1 MRTKFHIIVGS
12 TTHELSTTDIKNWDE
27 VKFTLERKDYSG
39 VTRTFSSQ
47 FEFVGSAYTL
57 LRDLYLTDGFL
68 ASAYVAVSTK
78 NNDWTYTEQFRCPLD
93 FSTIEIADGVLTISS
108 IDNTLAGLLK
118 AKKST
123 KFEWSVGDFACRTI
137 KVKRLS
143 IVNGANFRF
152 TESYTANGAFFELIR
167 TSDAIVTTE
176 YIEPKNQ
183 THVAPL
189 NEFFAK
195 VNSPGAYLR
204 VHVEGIVR
212 CPFCPYYCDGY
223 TDITLNNISEVSKPA
238 VADVQLCYYY
248 IDPEGLNSGFRKWGT
263 MFNNDIYSL
272 VVHGSY
278 INALV
283 NFDLENVYNTFGAL
297 KAAAIVRFGANG
309 EIGNEYNGIF
319 GVVGNETDYSHASY
333 WENNTVYEFQNGLW
347 IDKGKAKYYY
357 QDRTIYKSLNL
368 PPNILTGDSYAQLK
382 TVNELYFREGTMHIE
397 WEDPIRA
404 DINCRAITP
413 LALAEKIVKSISPT
427 ASVEIDTNDDARFE
441 QTFIVAGEELRQIST
456 AKVYSTFQQFADW
469 IEAVFGYS
477 YKIEN
482 GTTVHFTH
490 RSNLFGSSVVKVFD
504 FVRDVKFSIDTDLI
518 YAEVQAGYAKKDYGE
533 INGRYEKNFT
543 NYYTTGYNATDKK
556 LQLISKYR
564 ADVYGIEFTA
574 RKSESETKDDKADE
588 DVFVLQASSSGGTIS
603 YNNSNT
609 IFSPAMCIY
618 SNEEFIA
625 ALGNGKAITLTMT
638 SSDGDNSLINI
649 SIDANTA
656 LFTASQI
663 EFKTDDMIIP
673 EDWDGV
679 LQFDHGGYRFKGY
692 ISKAEASYG
701 RQSGV
706 EYTLIVK
713 SITKL

>member
-1 MRTKFHIIVGS
+1 MRTKFHIIIG
-12 TTHELSTTDIKNWDE
+12 TTPHELSTTDIKNWDE

-47 FEFVGSAYTL
+47 FEFVGAAYTL
-57 LRDLYLTDGFL
+57 LRELYLTDGFL
-68 ASAYVAVSTK
+68 SSAYVAVSTK

-93 FSTIEIADGVLTISS
+93 FSTIEISNGVLTISS

-123 KFEWSVGDFACRTI
+123 KFEWPVDDFAFEQINVSRMAF
-137 KVKRLS
+137 
-143 IVNGANFRF
+143 VNSADFNFA
-152 TESYTANGAFFELIR
+152 SVYTANLNIFELLI
-167 TSDAIVTTE
+167 SSEAIVTTE

-183 THVAPL
+183 TNTPPA
-189 NEFFAK
+189 NGFFAEVNKAGAILK
-195 VNSPGAYLR
+195 VTVKGT
-204 VHVEGIVR
+204 VR
-212 CPFCPYYCDGY
+212 CPFCPYNCDGY
-223 TDITLNNISEVSKPA
+223 QDIQQTDISQQVKPDVSEA
-238 VADVQLCYYY
+238 QLFYYY
-248 IDPEGLNSGFRKWGT
+248 VVPEGQNSGYRYCGT
-263 MFNNDIYSL
+263 LFTNNIYSL
-272 VVHGSY
+272 FVHGQNIDAM
-278 INALV
+278 INPTLA
-283 NFDLENVYNTFGAL
+283 NVYSTLDAL
-297 KAAAIVRFGANG
+297 KAAALSKYGQSGVISND
-309 EIGNEYNGIF
+309 YNGIF
-319 GVVGNETDYSHASY
+319 GVVGSESDPSHASY
-333 WENNTVYEFQNGLW
+333 WENNSVYQYSNGLW
-347 IDKGKAKYYY
+347 ISKGAAKSYY
-357 QDRTIYKSLNL
+357 QDRYVTASASIPPTMLTSDSFARLAALN
-368 PPNILTGDSYAQLK
+368 
-382 TVNELYFREGTMHIE
+382 EMYFQRGTMHIE
-397 WEDPIRA
+397 WADPVH
-404 DINCRAITP
+404 DSLTCRAITP
-413 LALAEKIVKSISPT
+413 LELATKIVQSISPT
-427 ASVEIDTNDDARFE
+427 ASVEIDTNDDERFA
-441 QTFIVAGEELRQIST
+441 QTFIVAGEELRQIGT
-456 AKVYSTFQQFADW
+456 AKVYSTFQQFTEW

-482 GTTVHFTH
+482 ESTVHFTH

-504 FVRDVKFSIDTDLI
+504 FVSDVKFSIDTDLI

-574 RKSESETKDDKADE
+574 RKSESESKDDKADE

-603 YNNSNT
+603 YSNSNT
-609 IFSPAMCIY
+609 IFSPAMCVD
-618 SNEEFIA
+618 SNKAFIA
-625 ALGNGKAITLTMT
+625 ALGNGKTITLTMT
-638 SSDGDNSLINI
+638 SSDGDNELSNI
-649 SIDANTA
+649 SIVAGTA
-656 LFTASQI
+656 LFTASKI

>member
-123 KFEWSVGDFACRTI
+123 KFEWPISDFQTQQIEIARILMTNTAHYYFEETEIVGTDANNSWVGVI
-137 KVKRLS
+137 KD
-143 IVNGANFRF
+143 
-152 TESYTANGAFFELIR
+152 
-167 TSDAIVTTE
+167 SDALVTTE
-176 YIEPKNQ
+176 YIEPSNAS
-183 THVAPL
+183 HEEPA
-189 NEFFAK
+189 ESFFVK
-195 VNSPGAYLR
+195 VNKIGAYLHIFVNGR
-204 VHVEGIVR
+204 VR
-212 CPFCPYYCDGY
+212 CYFSPNKKGQPYNDG
-223 TDITLNNISEVSKPA
+223 TNVVDIPIAQMRLRKLEINDTTYQLAANLFNDDILHTTLRGHTINMLIGGSKDI
-238 VADVQLCYYY
+238 VFNS
-248 IDPEGLNSGFRKWGT
+248 LN
-263 MFNNDIYSL
+263 
-272 VVHGSY
+272 
-278 INALV
+278 
-283 NFDLENVYNTFGAL
+283 EL
-297 KAAAIVRFGANG
+297 KAFSNLF
-309 EIGNEYNGIF
+309 YNGQL
-319 GVVGNETDYSHASY
+319 GVVGNARNPAYSQY
-333 WENNTVYEFQNGLW
+333 WTENIIYEYQNGNW
-347 IDKGKAKYYY
+347 INRGAPDNYY
-357 QDRTIYKSLNL
+357 QDHIINATASLGPTLYLTEGCYLELNCLGKMWFYDSSMNLTWDDPKRETIY
-368 PPNILTGDSYAQLK
+368 
-382 TVNELYFREGTMHIE
+382 R
-397 WEDPIRA
+397 
-404 DINCRAITP
+404 
-413 LALAEKIVKSISPT
+413 KSISPVELAT
-427 ASVEIDTNDDARFE
+427 KIVQGISPSASVVIDDDEDEVLTN
-441 QTFIVAGEELRQIST
+441 TVIMPGEELRQLAT
-456 AKVYSTFQQFADW
+456 PKVYSTFQNFAEW
-469 IEAVFGYS
+469 IESVFGYS

-482 GTTVHFTH
+482 ETTVHFMH
-490 RSNLFGSSVVKVFD
+490 RSNIFGSDVVKVID
-504 FVRDVKFSIDTDLI
+504 FVNDVKFSIDTDLI

-574 RKSESETKDDKADE
+574 RKSESKTTDDKADE
-588 DVFVLQASSSGGTIS
+588 DIFTLFTTMVSGVMSYGASNSELSPENCIA
-603 YNNSNT
+603 NNK
-609 IFSPAMCIY
+609 A
-618 SNEEFIA
+618 FIA

-638 SSDGDNSLINI
+638 SSDGDNELSNI
-649 SIDANTA
+649 SIVAGTA
-656 LFTASQI
+656 LFTASKI

>member
-123 KFEWSVGDFACRTI
+123 KFEWPVSDFTFQRVSVA
-137 KVKRLS
+137 RLA
-143 IVNGANFRF
+143 IVNSANFRF
-152 TESYTANGAFFELIR
+152 TESYTSNAAFFELIR

-183 THVAPL
+183 THIAPL

-195 VNSPGAYLR
+195 VTSPGATLK
-204 VHVEGIVR
+204 VVVEGVVR

-223 TDITLNNISEVSKPA
+223 NDIAYNNISEVSKPA

-248 IDPEGLNSGFRKWGT
+248 IDPNGLNSGFRKWAT
-263 MFNNDIYSL
+263 MFNNDIYDL
-272 VVHGSY
+272 VVHGSH

-283 NFDLENVYNTFGAL
+283 NFVLENTFFTLEAL
-297 KAAAIVRFGANG
+297 KTAAAARWGAN
-309 EIGNEYNGIF
+309 IGSEYNGVF
-319 GVVGNETDYSHASY
+319 GVVGSETDYSHASY
-333 WENNTVYEFQNGLW
+333 WENNTVYEFQNGQW
-347 IDKGKAKYYY
+347 INKGAAKYYY
-357 QDRTIYKSLNL
+357 QDRNIIVSSSM
-368 PPNILTGDSYAQLK
+368 PPTVLTGDSYAQLK
-382 TVNELYFREGTMHIE
+382 TINEVYFKEGIMHIE
-397 WEDPIRA
+397 WADPIRA
-404 DINCRAITP
+404 DISCRAIRP
-413 LALAEKIVKSISPT
+413 LELATKIVQSISPI
-427 ASVEIDTNDDARFE
+427 ASVEIDTNEDARFE
-441 QTFIVAGEELRQIST
+441 QTFIVAGEELRQIGT

-482 GTTVHFTH
+482 GTKIHFTH
-490 RSNLFGSSVVKVFD
+490 RSNLFGSDVVKVFD

-603 YNNSNT
+603 YSNSNT
-609 IFSPAMCIY
+609 IFSPAMCVD
-618 SNEEFIA
+618 SNKSFIA

-638 SSDGDNSLINI
+638 SSDGDNELSNI
-649 SIDANTA
+649 SIVAGTA